1 MPGVQRKGDFNYFGG
16 IITRGDNSVLI
27 NGRPAAYPNIPVTPH
42 PPCSPKG
49 FIHCIAVTRGGSPS
63 VFVNKKPL
71 LTSGDKDLCGDGR
84 FLSGSRDVIAQ
95 GGGGGI
101 GIGTVVSVARLI

>member
-16 IITRGDNSVLI
+16 IITKGDNSVLI

-42 PPCSPKG
+42 PPCSPRN

-71 LTSGDKDLCGDGR
+71 LTSGDKDLCGDSR
-84 FLSGSRDVIAQ
+84 FVSGSRDVIAV

-101 GIGTVVSVARLI
+101 GIGTVVSAAGLL